1 MSDFRVPALAVAAA
15 AALSL
20 VAPAQAAVTT
30 KNFTV
35 TGSIGSGTFSLAFD
49 DVTSTYSLSALN
61 FTVVGASTTFDTSN
75 SGVAV
80 IAPNVLEIGGTVY
93 GVGNFVGEIA
103 NPVDDFAVEFDP
115 TLVSQSGQLNYLS
128 YAIGNPPT
136 PGGIAYSS
144 VPETI
149 TQLPE
154 PSTWAMM
161 LIGFGAIGWQLRR
174 RKRSTSTFTQGGFN
188 HAF

>member
-1 MSDFRVPALAVAAA
+1 MNKRILTTALAAT

-20 VAPAQAAVTT
+20 TVPAQASVTIQ
-30 KNFTV
+30 NFTV
-35 TGSIGSGTFSLAFD
+35 AGDIGSGTFSLAFD
-49 DVTSTYSLSALN
+49 DLTSTYSLSALN

-80 IAPNVLEIGGTVY
+80 IAPNVLVVGGTVY
-93 GVGNFVGEIA
+93 GVGNFLGEIA
-103 NPVDDFAVEFDP
+103 NPVDDFAFEFDP
-115 TLVSQSGQLNYLS
+115 TVISQSGQLNYLS

-136 PGGIAYSS
+136 PGGIAYSR

-154 PSTWAMM
+154 PSTWAMF
-161 LIGFGAIGWQLRR
+161 LFGFGAIGIAIRRR
-174 RKRSTSTFTQGGFN
+174 RKSLAHRKF
-188 HAF
+188 A

>member
-1 MSDFRVPALAVAAA
+1 MGATMKRVMTAALAAT

-20 VAPAQAAVTT
+20 AAPAQAAVTI
-30 KNFTV
+30 KNFKV
-35 TGSIGSGTFSLAFD
+35 AGAVGSGTFSLAFD
-49 DVTSTYSLSALN
+49 NLTSTYSLSALN

-93 GVGNFVGEIA
+93 GVGNFAGEIA
-103 NPVDDFAVEFDP
+103 NPVDDFAFEFDP
-115 TLVSQSGQLNYLS
+115 TLVFQSGQLNYLS
-128 YAIGNPPT
+128 YALGNPPT

-149 TQLPE
+149 TAVPE
-154 PSTWAMM
+154 PSTWAMF
-161 LIGFGAIGWQLRR
+161 LLGFGAMGIAIGRKKQAQSQLAC
-174 RKRSTSTFTQGGFN
+174 ST
-188 HAF
+188 